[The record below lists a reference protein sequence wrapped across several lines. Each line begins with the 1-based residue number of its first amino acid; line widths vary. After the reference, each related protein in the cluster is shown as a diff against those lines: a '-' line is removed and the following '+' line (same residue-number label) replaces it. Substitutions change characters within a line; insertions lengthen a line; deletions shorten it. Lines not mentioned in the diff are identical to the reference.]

1 MERLKVA
8 KEYPMAKAAP
18 VSAPVTPRVEFRH
31 SCRRVT
37 EQRCSAAFA
46 LGRMKITM
54 KSAISAAIAFFLIT
68 CPDLGAATDDWRYE
82 VLAQDKVIKAAAITS
97 KAGDNLLEFKTISV
111 GGFRTARF
119 FVQVLRSDF
128 QKNRGGFTPDAKLRV
143 ACFHNT
149 KNGSHHYFEKEIP
162 MTFGAYINGWVEIP
176 IIGPELRVIVW
187 GDNIPKLEM
196 SADCTIYLLK

>member
-1 MERLKVA
+1 MRLLQR
-8 KEYPMAKAAP
+8 
-18 VSAPVTPRVEFRH
+18 PVTI
-31 SCRRVT
+31 SSSSRRSVL
-37 EQRCSAAFA
+37 EA
-46 LGRMKITM
+46 LE
-54 KSAISAAIAFFLIT
+54 L
-68 CPDLGAATDDWRYE
+68 P
-82 VLAQDKVIKAAAITS
+82 
-97 KAGDNLLEFKTISV
+97 
-111 GGFRTARF
+111 F

-128 QKNRGGFTPDAKLRV
+128 QQNRGGFTPDAKLRV

-196 SADCTIYLLK
+196 TANCTIYLLK